1 MADPAERVHRG
12 RPNLLAKVGQ
22 FLLLWGPPL
31 AIGLLFGS
39 AFARSAR
46 ATHETRSHAES
57 TRLPP

>member
-1 MADPAERVHRG
+1 VADPAGRVNRG
-12 RPNLLAKVGQ
+12 RPSLLAKVGQ

-46 ATHETRSHAES
+46 ATHDARSHAE
-57 TRLPP
+57 TTHLPP